1 MGLMYTAIAAA
12 AILSVQLTSAFNPIS
27 INAHRSFSSRLQ
39 MAVVIE
45 KGNGDSLETSKFLN
59 FKIASKIK
67 DAHGTPVFVYDEAS
81 LRSQAEKALLFPN
94 AFGLKVRFA
103 MKSCPNAAIT
113 QLFYSMGINFDAS
126 SGYEVSR
133 LIRAGISAGAISL
146 SSQEM
151 PLNFKELYEQGIE
164 FNACS
169 LQQLETFGKLFPGGS
184 CGVRFNPGKGSGGT
198 GKTVRCLIPE
208 TVSSH
213 VMEFDII
220 RRDAIFFATRQG
232 RAGNHRTL
240 RMYSTSHILHF
251 STLMFHLLF
260 SPLVFSRH
268 IV

>member
-1 MGLMYTAIAAA
+1 MGLMYIVVAAVTIISA
-12 AILSVQLTSAFNPIS
+12 QLTSAFSPVSN
-27 INAHRSFSSRLQ
+27 NAHRSFSSRLQ
-39 MAVVIE
+39 MAVVVE

-59 FKIASKIK
+59 FDIASKIK
-67 DAHGTPVFVYDEAS
+67 ATHGTPVFVYDEAS
-81 LRSQAEKALLFPN
+81 LRGQAEKALLFPN

-198 GKTVRCLIPE
+198 GKTVRCDVIYFISSLIMEQNSHKCALPHRFCVSLSQFRAYRSE
-208 TVSSH
+208 QMSYTVCVLYLS
-213 VMEFDII
+213 
-220 RRDAIFFATRQG
+220 
-232 RAGNHRTL
+232 L
-240 RMYSTSHILHF
+240 
-251 STLMFHLLF
+251 
-260 SPLVFSRH
+260 
-268 IV
+268 